1 MVRLA
6 VTLTLL
12 ATLSCCTSIAAQDK
26 GFGLGIILGEPTG
39 LSFKKWRSD
48 TTAIGGAVAWSF
60 GKKNELHL
68 HGDYLVHN
76 LDIFRSGKE
85 KLAPYYGIGGRIKI
99 IKDESRLGVRIPLG
113 IDYIFEKASLDV
125 FLEFVPLLDL
135 VPSTNFEVNGAIGI
149 RYFF

>member
-1 MVRLA
+1 MVRLVLILA
-6 VTLTLL
+6 LLVTLFFCT
-12 ATLSCCTSIAAQDK
+12 ATVAQDR
-26 GFGLGIILGEPTG
+26 GFGLGIIVGEPTG

-60 GKKNELHL
+60 GKENELYL

-76 LDIFRSGKE
+76 FHVFQVEKE

-99 IKDESRLGVRIPLG
+99 VKDESRLGVRIPLG
-113 IDYIFEKASLDV
+113 INYIFEKAPLDI
-125 FLEFVPLLDL
+125 FFEFVPLLDL

-149 RYFF
+149 RYLF

>member
-1 MVRLA
+1 MVRFV
-6 VTLTLL
+6 VTLALLVTLF
-12 ATLSCCTSIAAQDK
+12 SCTTTAAQDR

-76 LDIFRSGKE
+76 LDVFRSQKD

-113 IDYIFEKASLDV
+113 INYIFEKAPLDI

-135 VPSTNFEVNGAIGI
+135 VPSTDFEVNGAIGI

>member
-1 MVRLA
+1 MVRFV
-6 VTLTLL
+6 VTLALL
-12 ATLSCCTSIAAQDK
+12 VTLSSCTTTAAQGR

-76 LDIFRSGKE
+76 FDVFRSKKE
-85 KLAPYYGIGGRIKI
+85 NLASYYGIGGRIKI

-113 IDYIFEKASLDV
+113 INYILEKAPLDI

-135 VPSTNFEVNGAIGI
+135 VPSTDFEVNGAIGI
-149 RYFF
+149 RYLF

>member
-1 MVRLA
+1 MVRFV
-6 VTLTLL
+6 VTLALLVTLF
-12 ATLSCCTSIAAQDK
+12 SCTTTAAQDR

-76 LDIFRSGKE
+76 FDVFRSEKE
-85 KLAPYYGIGGRIKI
+85 KFAPYYGIGGRIKI

-113 IDYIFEKASLDV
+113 INYIFEKAPLDI

-135 VPSTNFEVNGAIGI
+135 VPSTDFEVNGAIGI